1 MPRTA
6 ALQLLGA
13 TGADLGLSD
22 EDRAAVLA
30 VQVPRGDA
38 ATWAALAATSPLSP
52 PVDAQ
57 LSPEAIDDA
66 MEQHLP
72 HLMEVCR
79 RPHARLDVVIEP
91 TLAARTRRLAP
102 SAVEYLAE
110 HSEDWYR
117 RSAAGVLPRRLLAQR
132 VEPAINVY
140 ENRVAAS
147 LIDQLQRHLRK
158 RLTEV
163 RKLRDMLEDALHSS
177 QDLTGTQHRLAW
189 RLSELWGDN
198 AIVDDQIDRIEALEE
213 LLQERLRQT
222 SGLKDSVLYHAIPRR
237 ARAAGALQTTNVL
250 TDHQHY
256 RRVAALW
263 LALERYKQH
272 RRRAP
277 EDREAARRRLL
288 DAYDE
293 YCLLLVARALEGL
306 GLAAP
311 PDATIRTGEPWEV
324 DLTGLPSAVAL
335 RWDPDASA
343 TILVDGR
350 PVVRLVPLPVSLS
363 APAEDAPDPTL
374 VRERLDRLAQ
384 QKWWE
389 DGVPVV
395 VLYPG
400 VRLERRGLTPEMAR
414 ELNAPEAG
422 LPSRRP
428 ALVPAT
434 PLDLFSLERVERVVR
449 RAVTVAA
456 FERFPPEAACR
467 RSIREQL
474 LGAAGWLAA
483 TGSLDTVAVLQPPD
497 EQLLHQLGRAFH
509 DSLAG
514 LHPGRERDA
523 LVRELDAFLEAV
535 RATRPLFDHL
545 RRCPVC
551 NAGNAR
557 FTLLGENRFFSASC
571 GVCGAT
577 WGLYACANGHRI
589 PVLDTGGRGSHEP
602 SPDGLDRAYGR
613 DILAVPCAAPGA
625 TNAFVCPTCH
635 SCPGSTSSCGPDCL
649 RAA

>member
-1 MPRTA
+1 MLRA
-6 ALQLLGA
+6 GALQLLGA

-30 VQVPRGDA
+30 VKAPRGDA
-38 ATWAALAATSPLSP
+38 ATWAALAATSPLAP

-102 SAVEYLAE
+102 SAVEHLAE

-132 VEPAINVY
+132 VEPAIDVY

-147 LIDQLQRHLRK
+147 LVDQLQRHLRK

-163 RKLRDMLEDALHSS
+163 RKLRDMLKDALHSS
-177 QDLTGTQHRLAW
+177 QDLSGTQHRLAW
-189 RLSELWGDN
+189 RLSELWGDS
-198 AIVDDQIDRIEALEE
+198 AIVDDQIDRIEALED

-222 SGLKDSVLYHAIPRR
+222 SGLKDSVLYRAIPQR
-237 ARAAGALQTTNVL
+237 ARAAGALRTTNVL

-263 LALERYKQH
+263 LALERYKQL
-272 RRRAP
+272 RRLAP
-277 EDREAARRRLL
+277 EEHEAARRRLL

-306 GLAAP
+306 GLTAP
-311 PDATIRTGEPWEV
+311 PGATIRTGAAWEV
-324 DLTGLPSAVAL
+324 GLTGLPSVVAL

-350 PVVRLVPLPVSLS
+350 PVVRLVPLPASLS
-363 APAEDAPDPTL
+363 APAEDAPDPAV
-374 VRERLDRLAQ
+374 VRERLDRLAR

-389 DGVPVV
+389 DDVPVV

-400 VRLERRGLTPEMAR
+400 VRLERRALTPELAR

-422 LPSRRP
+422 LPNRRP

-449 RAVTVAA
+449 RAVTIAA
-456 FERFPPEAACR
+456 FERFPPAAACR
-467 RSIREQL
+467 RSIREGVL
-474 LGAAGWLAA
+474 RAADWLGA
-483 TGSLDTVAVLQPPD
+483 TGSLDTVAVLRPPD
-497 EQLLHQLGRAFH
+497 EQLLQQLGRAFH
-509 DSLAG
+509 DSAG
-514 LHPGRERDA
+514 PRPNRERDA
-523 LVRELDAFLEAV
+523 LVREFDAFLEEV
-535 RATRPLFDHL
+535 RATEPRFDHL
-545 RRCPVC
+545 RRCPAC
-551 NAGNAR
+551 NAGDAR
-557 FTLLGENRFFSASC
+557 FALLGENRFFSASC
-571 GVCGAT
+571 DVCGAT
-577 WGLYACANGHRI
+577 WGLHACANGHRI
-589 PVLDTGGRGSHEP
+589 PVLDTGGRVSREPGS
-602 SPDGLDRAYGR
+602 DGLDRAYGR
-613 DILAVPCAAPGA
+613 DVLAVPCAAPGA
-625 TNAFVCPTCH
+625 SNAFVCPTCH
-635 SCPGSTSSCGPDCL
+635 SCPGGTTACGPDCL
-649 RAA
+649 RGP